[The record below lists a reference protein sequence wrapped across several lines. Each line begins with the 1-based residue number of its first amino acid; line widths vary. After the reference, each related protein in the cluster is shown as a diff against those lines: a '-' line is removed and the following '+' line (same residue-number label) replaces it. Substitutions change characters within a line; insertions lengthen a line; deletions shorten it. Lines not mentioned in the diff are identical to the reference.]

1 MKIVLIKF
9 LSKLHLGE
17 ILCENKIMTYKG
29 NKYKIFIYKLSGTY
43 YCSMNKQN
51 GNETFLHCFSEQNNL
66 ESKTLPLDV
75 IIAKMIKN
83 YDGNETPIYMIDWR

>member
-29 NKYKIFIYKLSGTY
+29 NKYKIFNTLAI
-43 YCSMNKQN
+43 
-51 GNETFLHCFSEQNNL
+51 NL
-66 ESKTLPLDV
+66 LGKV
-75 IIAKMIKN
+75 
-83 YDGNETPIYMIDWR
+83 